1 MAFVL
6 RGPPNGTAV
15 VVRAAHSA
23 PQKLLE
29 YCYGPG
35 SLRLGHFDPWL
46 LLHTSGQSNES
57 NERATRLRRY
67 RTSFSSLVYT
77 DDDIAELLGGHRY
90 DSWINHEPSLLLLL
104 RRTQAM
110 GGGYRFVWAIEDDS
124 LFLGNVGHFLDA
136 TARHDEDYLG
146 TILDDHRN
154 LSSWHWGYGT
164 WKPAS
169 AAAARTKVEHVERY
183 SRRLLVALEDML
195 SRGLYAWGEGMV
207 SACLS
212 WRWCTT
218 RELGGYVPW
227 SNGTQ
232 LGGFVVPMGPWWNVH
247 LKPKATCHLHRR
259 FASMFVHSLKWARHP
274 SEGAEQELLRR
285 LCAGPSPESQ
295 AHTSPCADLQI
306 S

>member
-1 MAFVL
+1 MATQLIF
-6 RGPPNGTAV
+6 RGSPNDTAV
-15 VVRAAHSA
+15 VVRAAHVA
-23 PQKLLE
+23 PLKLLE
-29 YCYGPG
+29 YCYGPS
-35 SLRLGHFDPWL
+35 SLQLGRFDPWL
-46 LLHTSGQSNES
+46 LLHSSGES
-57 NERATRLRRY
+57 NDSLRSTLRRH

-77 DDDIAELLGGHRY
+77 DTDLAELLGGHRY
-90 DSWINHEPSLLLLL
+90 DSWINHEPSLVLLL

-136 TARHDEDYLG
+136 TVHHDEDYLG
-146 TILDDHRN
+146 TIVDDHRN
-154 LSSWHWGYGT
+154 LSTWHWDYGT

-183 SRRLLVALEDML
+183 SSRLLVALEDLL

-218 RELGGYVPW
+218 RELGRFVPW
-227 SNGTQ
+227 SNDTQ
-232 LGGFVVPMGPWWNVH
+232 LGGFVVPRGPWWNVH
-247 LKPKATCHLHRR
+247 LKPKQLCHLHRR
-259 FASMFVHSLKWARHP
+259 FASMFVHSSKWARRP

-285 LCAGPSPESQ
+285 ICAASPEPHPSPCTGIE
-295 AHTSPCADLQI
+295 LR
-306 S
+306 